1 MATTTG
7 GFSSEGLAL
16 EAKTL
21 ELESLSQK
29 EAIEIGEIA
38 MDMGFARGLGIA
50 VEVRLKDWIVFHA
63 SLPGSDKENDS
74 WIARKELER
83 DGVGLSLA
91 HGSDK
96 PTCTATVTL
105 DAAGSASYEFLID
118 GTATFDFNASWLPD
132 PERLKP
138 SVLHIGTLVTIVEPA
153 STILYDW
160 AVKSAE
166 FAPVVFD
173 PNVRSSV
180 VGDRNKYVAAV
191 EKWVGISSVVK
202 LSDDDI
208 SWLYPD
214 ESMDEV
220 AKRWIAGGTS
230 LVVVTRGAHGIIG
243 YTEHGF
249 EEVESAKVSVVDT
262 VGAGDT
268 VGAILVEGII
278 KHSVIGLQGHVL
290 NAVLHRAAI
299 AAGITVS
306 RAGAQPP
313 RLHELVEALDA

>member
-1 MATTTG
+1 MSIWVCGEVLIDILPTG
-7 GFSSEGLAL
+7 PVVGGGPANTAKALA
-16 EAKTL
+16 
-21 ELESLSQK
+21 
-29 EAIEIGEIA
+29 
-38 MDMGFARGLGIA
+38 RLGYDVDFIDGISTDA
-50 VEVRLKDWIVFHA
+50 FGV
-63 SLPGSDKENDS
+63 S
-74 WIARKELER
+74 ARKELER
-83 DGVGLSLA
+83 DGVGLSLSLS
-91 HGSDK
+91 SDK

-105 DAAGSASYEFLID
+105 DSHGSASYEFLID
-118 GTATFDFNASWLPD
+118 GTATFDFAHSWLPD

-153 STILYDW
+153 ATVLYEW
-160 AVKSAE
+160 AIKTAE
-166 FAPVVFD
+166 FAPIVFD

-180 VGDRNKYVAAV
+180 VGDRVKYRIAV

-214 ESMDEV
+214 QSMDEV
-220 AKRWIAGGTS
+220 AKGWIANGVS
-230 LVVVTRGAHGIIG
+230 LVVITRGANGIIG

-249 EEVESAKVSVVDT
+249 EEVEVAKVSVVDT

-268 VGAILVEGII
+268 VGAIVVEGII
-278 KHSVIGLQGHVL
+278 KHSVNGLVGHVL

>member
-1 MATTTG
+1 MSIWVCGEVLIDILPIGPVVG
-7 GFSSEGLAL
+7 GGPANTAKALA
-16 EAKTL
+16 
-21 ELESLSQK
+21 
-29 EAIEIGEIA
+29 
-38 MDMGFARGLGIA
+38 RLGY
-50 VEVRLKDWIVFHA
+50 EVDFIDGISTDAFGV
-63 SLPGSDKENDS
+63 S
-74 WIARKELER
+74 ARKELER
-83 DGVGLSLA
+83 DGVGLSL
-91 HGSDK
+91 SLSSEK

-105 DAAGSASYEFLID
+105 DSHGSASYEFLID
-118 GTATFDFNASWLPD
+118 GTATFDFSHSWLPD

-153 STILYDW
+153 ATVLYEW
-160 AVKSAE
+160 AIKTGE
-166 FAPVVFD
+166 FAPIVFD

-180 VGDRNKYVAAV
+180 VGDRDKYRAAV

-214 ESMDEV
+214 QSMDEV
-220 AKRWIAGGTS
+220 AKGWIANGVS
-230 LVVVTRGAHGIIG
+230 LVVITRSANGIIG

-249 EEVESAKVSVVDT
+249 EEIDGAKVSVVDT

-268 VGAILVEGII
+268 VGAIVVEGII
-278 KHSVIGLQGHVL
+278 KHSVNGLAGHVL

>member
-1 MATTTG
+1 MSIWVCGEVLIDVLPTG
-7 GFSSEGLAL
+7 PVVGGGPANTAKALA
-16 EAKTL
+16 
-21 ELESLSQK
+21 
-29 EAIEIGEIA
+29 
-38 MDMGFARGLGIA
+38 RLGHDVDFIDGISTDA
-50 VEVRLKDWIVFHA
+50 F
-63 SLPGSDKENDS
+63 GDS
-74 WIARKELER
+74 ARKELAR

-91 HGSDK
+91 LSSDK

-105 DAAGSASYEFLID
+105 DSQGSASYEFVID
-118 GTATFDFNASWLPD
+118 GTATFDFADSWLPD

-153 STILYDW
+153 SSILYKW
-160 AVKSAE
+160 AVKTTE
-166 FAPVVFD
+166 FAPIVFD

-180 VGDRNKYVAAV
+180 VSDRDKYRAAV

-214 ESMDEV
+214 QSMAEV
-220 AKRWIAGGTS
+220 AKGWIAAGTS
-230 LVVVTRGAHGIIG
+230 LVVITRGAHGIIG

-249 EEVESAKVSVVDT
+249 EEVESAKVAVVDT

-278 KHSVIGLQGHVL
+278 NHSVSGLQGQVL

>member
-1 MATTTG
+1 MSIWVCGEVLIDILPTG
-7 GFSSEGLAL
+7 PVVGGGPANTAKALARLGHEVDFIDGISTDAFGVSS
-16 EAKTL
+16 
-21 ELESLSQK
+21 
-29 EAIEIGEIA
+29 
-38 MDMGFARGLGIA
+38 
-50 VEVRLKDWIVFHA
+50 
-63 SLPGSDKENDS
+63 
-74 WIARKELER
+74 RKELER
-83 DGVGLSLA
+83 DGVGLSLSLS
-91 HGSDK
+91 SDK

-105 DAAGSASYEFLID
+105 DSQGSASYEFLIG
-118 GTATFDFNASWLPD
+118 GTATFDFAHSWLPD

-153 STILYDW
+153 STILYEW
-160 AVKSAE
+160 AVKTAE
-166 FAPVVFD
+166 FAPIVFD
-173 PNVRSSV
+173 PNVRTSV
-180 VGDRNKYVAAV
+180 EADRNKYRAAV

-214 ESMDEV
+214 QSMDEV
-220 AKRWIAGGTS
+220 AKGWITNGVS
-230 LVVVTRGAHGIIG
+230 LVVVTRGANGIIG

-249 EEVESAKVSVVDT
+249 EEVESAKVSVADT

-268 VGAILVEGII
+268 VGAIVVEGII
-278 KHSVIGLQGHVL
+278 KHSVNGLQGQVL

>member
-1 MATTTG
+1 L
-7 GFSSEGLAL
+7 F
-16 EAKTL
+16 
-21 ELESLSQK
+21 
-29 EAIEIGEIA
+29 
-38 MDMGFARGLGIA
+38 
-50 VEVRLKDWIVFHA
+50 
-63 SLPGSDKENDS
+63 
-74 WIARKELER
+74 
-83 DGVGLSLA
+83 
-91 HGSDK
+91 
-96 PTCTATVTL
+96 
-105 DAAGSASYEFLID
+105 
-118 GTATFDFNASWLPD
+118 
-132 PERLKP
+132 
-138 SVLHIGTLVTIVEPA
+138 
-153 STILYDW
+153 DW
-160 AVKSAE
+160 AVKTAE
-166 FAPVVFD
+166 FAPIVFD

-180 VGDRNKYVAAV
+180 VGDRDKYRTAV
-191 EKWVGISSVVK
+191 EKWVGISSVIK

-214 ESMDEV
+214 QSMDEV
-220 AKRWIAGGTS
+220 AKAWIENGAA

-249 EEVESAKVSVVDT
+249 EEVDGAKVSVVDT

-278 KHSVIGLQGHVL
+278 KHSVSGLQGQVL

>member
-1 MATTTG
+1 MSIWVCGEVLIDILPTG
-7 GFSSEGLAL
+7 PVVGGGPANTAKALA
-16 EAKTL
+16 
-21 ELESLSQK
+21 
-29 EAIEIGEIA
+29 
-38 MDMGFARGLGIA
+38 RLGHQVDFIDGISTDA
-50 VEVRLKDWIVFHA
+50 YGV
-63 SLPGSDKENDS
+63 S
-74 WIARKELER
+74 ARKELER

-91 HGSDK
+91 LSSDK
-96 PTCTATVTL
+96 PTCTATVSL

-118 GTATFDFNASWLPD
+118 GTATFDFAPSWLPD

-153 STILYDW
+153 SRILFDW
-160 AVKSAE
+160 AVKTGE
-166 FAPVVFD
+166 FAPIVFD

-180 VGDRNKYVAAV
+180 VGDPDKYRAAV
-191 EKWVGISSVVK
+191 EKWAGISSVIK

-214 ESMDEV
+214 QSADEV
-220 AKRWIAGGTS
+220 AKAWIANGAC
-230 LVVVTRGAHGIIG
+230 LVVLTRGAHGIIG

-249 EEVESAKVSVVDT
+249 EEVESATVSVVDT

-268 VGAILVEGII
+268 VGAILVEAII
-278 KHSVIGLQGHVL
+278 NHSVSALQGQVL
-290 NAVLHRAAI
+290 NAVLHRAAT
-299 AAGITVS
+299 AAGVTVS

>member
-1 MATTTG
+1 VLIDILPSGPVVG
-7 GFSSEGLAL
+7 GGPANTAKALARLGL
-16 EAKTL
+16 
-21 ELESLSQK
+21 QVDF
-29 EAIEIGEIA
+29 I
-38 MDMGFARGLGIA
+38 DGISTDA
-50 VEVRLKDWIVFHA
+50 YGVT
-63 SLPGSDKENDS
+63 
-74 WIARKELER
+74 ARKELER
-83 DGVGLSLA
+83 DGVGLTLTLN
-91 HGSDK
+91 SDK

-105 DAAGSASYEFLID
+105 DSAGSASYEFLIA
-118 GTATFDFNASWLPD
+118 GTATFDFNDSWLPD
-132 PERLKP
+132 PEGLKP
-138 SVLHIGTLVTIVEPA
+138 SVLHIGTLATIVEPA
-153 STILYDW
+153 STTLHNW
-160 AVKSAE
+160 AIKCAE
-166 FAPVVFD
+166 FAPIVFD

-180 VGDRNKYVAAV
+180 IGDREKYRSAV
-191 EKWVGISSVVK
+191 EKWVGISSVIK

-220 AKRWIAGGTS
+220 AKRWIAGGAS

-243 YTEHGF
+243 YTEDGY
-249 EEVESAKVSVVDT
+249 EEVDGAKVTVVDT

-268 VGAILVEGII
+268 VGAILVEGIM
-278 KHSVIGLQGHVL
+278 KHSVIGLQGQVL